1 MFLNDEVLRLLR
13 VTTGT
18 KQMCKGKKK
27 VGGNKRGRAME
38 HLVYWLKEH
47 GVDASVRVGG
57 NDHYQLWMSRTVTED
72 GVPKTTLAPALF
84 MPSTPST
91 GRDKERQRI
100 VRTGR
105 ASFGIE
111 MKDDVFPILML
122 VW

>member
-1 MFLNDEVLRLLR
+1 
-13 VTTGT
+13 
-18 KQMCKGKKK
+18 MCKGTKK

-57 NDHYQLWMSRTVTED
+57 NDHYQLRMRRTVTED

-84 MPSTPST
+84 MGGTPSASD
-91 GRDKERQRI
+91 GSDMERTRI
-100 VRTGR
+100 ARTVR

-111 MKDDVFPILML
+111 MKSDAVPILML
-122 VW
+122 VC

>member
-1 MFLNDEVLRLLR
+1 
-13 VTTGT
+13 
-18 KQMCKGKKK
+18 
-27 VGGNKRGRAME
+27 ME

-57 NDHYQLWMSRTVTED
+57 NDHYQLRMSRTVTKD

-84 MPSTPST
+84 MSGTPST
-91 GRDKERQRI
+91 GSNTERHHI
-100 VRTGR
+100 ARTVR

-111 MKDDVFPILML
+111 MKGDAVPILML